1 MSNQIPNCQMRTTLV
16 HSLSRG
22 ERVTDS
28 PQPPK
33 ANVLSYQVRGPGG
46 GLKRRERPAGVE
58 RPGGLVGASPAGPLQ
73 RPEPFPRLL
82 RKAQPAWVSLAA
94 SPHSRR
100 WSAQRSGGPS
110 WLSWGAGRP
119 QPPPGEDQRA
129 APRENLRALRTA
141 LMALGLGLK
150 EAAVQEPGLPVFF
163 PFQLSSPS
171 LL

>member
-1 MSNQIPNCQMRTTLV
+1 MGRGSQIPPNPPRQTCYLIKCEGLEV
-16 HSLSRG
+16 GSREG
-22 ERVTDS
+22 RGVRGS
-28 PQPPK
+28 
-33 ANVLSYQVRGPGG
+33 RGPGASRG
-46 GLKRRERPAGVE
+46 PASL
-58 RPGGLVGASPAGPLQ
+58 RDPGRSP
-73 RPEPFPRLL
+73 PEARALPPAWLL

-110 WLSWGAGRP
+110 WLSRGAGRP

-129 APRENLRALRTA
+129 APRENLRALGTA

-150 EAAVQEPGLPVFF
+150 ETAVQEPGLPVFF

-171 LL
+171 LV